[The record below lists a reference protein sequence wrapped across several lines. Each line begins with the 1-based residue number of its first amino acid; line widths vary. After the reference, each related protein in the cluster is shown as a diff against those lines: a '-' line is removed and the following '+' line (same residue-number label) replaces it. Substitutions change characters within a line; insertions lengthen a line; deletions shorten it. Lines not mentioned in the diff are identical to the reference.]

1 MYPFSSHLLL
11 MHDLVEDSVMYTMRV
26 QLQEELN
33 KIDDKDHSK

>member
-1 MYPFSSHLLL
+1 